1 MERRGSFE
9 IASRLEASA
18 DEVWDRA
25 TTPDGIND
33 ELRPLMRMTVPS
45 GFTSLEPEE
54 IELGEPIG
62 RSWVLLAGVLPVDY
76 DDITLVELD
85 PGRRFVERGRLLSQR
100 MWQHVRSVEPVDGGC
115 VVRDVVAWE
124 PKIPVS
130 GRALRPLF
138 ATIFRHRHRRLRR
151 RFGGETVRSGD

>member
-18 DEVWDRA
+18 GRVWDRA

-45 GFTSLEPEE
+45 GFTSLEPDR

-62 RSWVLLAGVLPVDY
+62 RSWVLLGGVLPFDY
-76 DDITLVELD
+76 DDITLVELE
-85 PGRRFVERGRLLSQR
+85 PGRRFVERGRMLSQR
-100 MWQHVRSVEPVDGGC
+100 FWQHIRSIEPVDGGC
-115 VVRDVVAWE
+115 VIRDALTWE
-124 PKIPVS
+124 PRFPVS
-130 GRALRPLF
+130 GGALRPLF

-151 RFGGETVRSGD
+151 HFGGEAVD

>member
-9 IASRLEASA
+9 IASRLEARA

-25 TTPDGIND
+25 TTPEGIND

-45 GFTSLEPEE
+45 GFTSLRPEE

-62 RSWVLLAGVLPVDY
+62 RSWVLLGGVLPFDY

-100 MWQHVRSVEPVDGGC
+100 MWQHVRSVEPVNGGC
-115 VVRDVVAWE
+115 VVRDALAWE
-124 PKIPVS
+124 PRIPVS
-130 GRALRPLF
+130 GGALRPLF
-138 ATIFRHRHRRLRR
+138 GTIFRHRHRRLRR
-151 RFGGETVRSGD
+151 RFGGEELRSED